1 MRSVDLKMSENNP
14 LINLYGNEALDL
26 TLKEIRELA
35 ANSNIP
41 FDKKYVDLGISFL
54 MMKANEIVEGKK
66 KSSSLRSLVSESFG
80 EAAMYKYNF
89 NGGVL

>member
-1 MRSVDLKMSENNP
+1 MSEKNS

-35 ANSNIP
+35 VNSNIP
-41 FDKKYVDLGISFL
+41 F
-54 MMKANEIVEGKK
+54 EIVEGKEK
-66 KSSSLRSLVSESFG
+66 TRSLRSLVSESFG
-80 EAAMYKYNF
+80 EAAIYKYNV